1 MALKLITHISIIF
14 KVKILISDKITV
26 LRLGGKFITLHFFTQ
41 AILEIKCQ
49 KK

>member
-26 LRLGGKFITLHFFTQ
+26 LRLGGKFITLHFFGS
-41 AILEIKCQ
+41 C
-49 KK
+49 KKVGEKS